1 MHNSNFSFPGVSLPN
16 RAAVDAEGNPLTEIS
31 LLLFNPRTGRFGA
44 EHVFKEE
51 GGRKVLGQAKRDEA
65 EECFKMYAK
74 AKTMFYSYN
83 GTQYEDYFMRTSGVK
98 EEQMID
104 FYKCLNT
111 MFPLC
116 RPGAKGKHHGTFLNT
131 SLLFF

>member
-1 MHNSNFSFPGVSLPN
+1 MSLIFSFLGVSLPN

-31 LLLFNPRTGRFGA
+31 LLLFDPKTGGFGA
-44 EHVFKEE
+44 EHVFKMEA
-51 GGRKVLGQAKRDEA
+51 GRQVLGQAKRDEA
-65 EECFKMYAK
+65 EKCFQKLAK

-83 GTQYEDYFMRTSGVK
+83 GTMYEDYFMRTSGVK

-104 FYKCLNT
+104 FYKCLHT

-116 RPGAKGKHHGTFLNT
+116 RPGATGKHHGTFLNT
-131 SLLFF
+131 SLFFF

>member
-1 MHNSNFSFPGVSLPN
+1 LSLIFSFLGVSLPN

-31 LLLFNPRTGRFGA
+31 LLLFDPKTGGFGA
-44 EHVFKEE
+44 EHVFKMEA
-51 GGRKVLGQAKRDEA
+51 GRQVLGQAKRDEA
-65 EECFKMYAK
+65 EKCFQKLAK

-83 GTQYEDYFMRTSGVK
+83 GTMYEDYFMRTSGVK

-104 FYKCLNT
+104 FYKCLHT

-116 RPGAKGKHHGTFLNT
+116 RPGATGKHHGTFLNT
-131 SLLFF
+131 SLFFF

>member
-1 MHNSNFSFPGVSLPN
+1 MSLIFSFLGVSLPN

-83 GTQYEDYFMRTSGVK
+83 GTQYEDYFMRKSGVK

>member
-16 RAAVDAEGNPLTEIS
+16 RAAVDAEGNPLTEIA
-31 LLLFNPRTGRFGA
+31 LKIFNPSTGLGGA
-44 EHVFKEE
+44 EYVFKEE
-51 GGRKVLGQAKRDEA
+51 GGRQVLGQAKRNEA
-65 EECFKMYAK
+65 EKCFKELGDAG
-74 AKTMFYSYN
+74 AMFYSYN
-83 GTQYEDYFMRTSGVK
+83 GTQYEDYFMRKSGVK

>member
-1 MHNSNFSFPGVSLPN
+1 MSLIFSFLGVSLPN

-31 LLLFNPRTGRFGA
+31 LLLFDPKTGGFGA
-44 EHVFKEE
+44 EHVFKMEA
-51 GGRKVLGQAKRDEA
+51 GRQVLGQAKRDEA
-65 EECFKMYAK
+65 EKCFQKLAK

-104 FYKCLNT
+104 FYKCLHT

-116 RPGAKGKHHGTFLNT
+116 RPGATGKHHGTFLNT
-131 SLLFF
+131 SLFFF